1 MDDARAGVLCDV
13 GVDED
18 PEGALAGLL
27 AGVLGEVGEDGL
39 VLLVL
44 ERGALELGHDLVVG
58 LLLEDVRETGLH
70 HDVGLLIRQVLN

>member
-1 MDDARAGVLCDV
+1 MDDSRAGVLGDV

-58 LLLEDVRETGLH
+58 LLLEDVGEPGLH
-70 HDVGLLIRQVLN
+70 HDVGLLVRQVLN